1 MEVSNEI
8 KEEIRKTQTDLK
20 NAIRV
25 HQVCYCIKEFL
36 NIALFD
42 AYLYLSLLLIIV

>member
-8 KEEIRKTQTDLK
+8 KEEIRKTQTELK

-25 HQVCYCIKEFL
+25 HQVRNKC
-36 NIALFD
+36 AV
-42 AYLYLSLLLIIV
+42 II

>member
-8 KEEIRKTQTDLK
+8 KEDIRKTQTELK

-25 HQVCYCIKEFL
+25 HQVKR
-36 NIALFD
+36 
-42 AYLYLSLLLIIV
+42 LY